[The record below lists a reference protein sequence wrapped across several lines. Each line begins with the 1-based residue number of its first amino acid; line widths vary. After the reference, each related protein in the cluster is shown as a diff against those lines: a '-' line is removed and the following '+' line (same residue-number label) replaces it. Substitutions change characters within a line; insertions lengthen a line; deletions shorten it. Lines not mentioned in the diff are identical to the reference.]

1 MIGIGLLLFK
11 YLIKLSATSHYSKI
25 YLFNFEVGYPTPK
38 FIESAENY
46 LNLVNFEYEKPSID
60 SDIFL
65 LQKCLEKKE
74 STDPVLCLRCRISN
88 AIYLTISGLYEKFK
102 NKLKIE
108 DLSSFVLDDEGLPFL
123 KFKSSTKS
131 ERIIINWKILQE
143 RLDLK
148 KPLTLEILRTFD
160 KNKSNLNTW
169 TQRMV
174 RGDANLRKY
183 LRSNDVQL
191 LTKWPRIAGTSKSK
205 LEKSLEFNS
214 FKTSKIEELLKL
226 HNSFVVNYRE
236 AKKFYIK
243 EKKKQMGWEPDLSF
257 YNKLEPSKDILNN
270 LDLIYESIKKFDEK
284 IKKFKDQEYEKDY
297 YAVNDQINPLFDT
310 ETISLVKETVEKIG
324 KEFVKLSINNDKK
337 KWLKDKNREK
347 CWRLYAD
354 GLSQRDIAK
363 ECSHKQGWVSKLLK
377 EKNLSETIALQTLI
391 KLSKLPI
398 MKNLRKNPSELDKAR
413 ESLRNQ
419 ILNPKQYGNRSLMQY
434 WIYEAL
440 K

>member
-1 MIGIGLLLFK
+1 MSFK
-11 YLIKLSATSHYSKI
+11 SHYSKI
-25 YLFNFEVGYPTPK
+25 YLFNFDVGYPTPK
-38 FIESAENY
+38 FIENAENY
-46 LNLVNFEYEKPSID
+46 LNLVNFEYEKPSIE

-65 LQKCLEKKE
+65 LEKCLEKNE

-88 AIYLTISGLYEKFK
+88 SIYLTINGLHEKFK
-102 NKLKIE
+102 NKIKLE

-123 KFKSSTKS
+123 KFKSRTKS
-131 ERIIINWKILQE
+131 ERIIINWKTIKE

-160 KNKSNLNTW
+160 RNKSNLNTW

-174 RGDANLRKY
+174 KGNANLRQY
-183 LRSNDVQL
+183 LRSNDIQL

-214 FKTSKIEELLKL
+214 IKTSKIEELLKL
-226 HNSFVVNYRE
+226 HNSFIENYRE

-243 EKKKQMGWEPDLSF
+243 EKKKQMGWEPDPSF
-257 YNKLEPSKDILNN
+257 YNKLQPAKDILNN
-270 LDLIYESIKKFDEK
+270 LDLIYESIKKYDEK
-284 IKKFKDQEYEKDY
+284 IKKFKDQEYDKDY
-297 YAVNDQINPLFDT
+297 YSVNNQIEPLFDS
-310 ETISLVKETVEKIG
+310 ETISLVKETLNMIG
-324 KEFVKLSINNDKK
+324 KETVKISINNDKK

-347 CWRLYAD
+347 CWKLYAE

-377 EKNLSETIALQTLI
+377 EKNLSETIALQTLV

-398 MKNLRKNPSELDKAR
+398 MKNLKTNPSELDKAR
-413 ESLRNQ
+413 ENLRNQ
-419 ILNPKQYGNRSLMQY
+419 ILNPKQYGNRSFMQY
-434 WIYEAL
+434 WIFEAL